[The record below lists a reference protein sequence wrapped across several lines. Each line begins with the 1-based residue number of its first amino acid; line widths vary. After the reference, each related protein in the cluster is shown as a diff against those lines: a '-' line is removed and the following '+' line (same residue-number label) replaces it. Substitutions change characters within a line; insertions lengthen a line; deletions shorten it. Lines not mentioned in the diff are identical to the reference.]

1 MTPPCRYEHDDI
13 YIMSIS
19 IISWQPMPISEERLQ
34 LLLPRRLK
42 SSAKERAQRLG
53 LSVGAYVR
61 GLIEADITQTGR
73 GAPAVD
79 FPFGGQPISTGRTR
93 GSVEHDRPE

>member
-1 MTPPCRYEHDDI
+1 MTPPCRAEYNDI
-13 YIMSIS
+13 NCMSIS
-19 IISWQPMPISEERLQ
+19 IINGQPMPISEERLQ

-42 SSAKERAQRLG
+42 RSAKERAQRLG
-53 LSVGAYVR
+53 LSIGAYVR
-61 GLIEADITQTGR
+61 RLIGADLEQAGR